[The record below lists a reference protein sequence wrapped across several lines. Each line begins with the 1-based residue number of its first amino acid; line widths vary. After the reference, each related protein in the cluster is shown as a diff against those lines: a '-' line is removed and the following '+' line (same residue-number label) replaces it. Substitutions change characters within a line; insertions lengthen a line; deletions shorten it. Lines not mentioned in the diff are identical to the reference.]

1 VILLDAYALVAF
13 FAGERAG
20 PEVASLLRAGSV
32 AIATPNLAEVVDVLI
47 RVRGHTSGSVHAA
60 LVPLLATTIEVLPLE
75 EQQARRAALLRAA
88 HYHRLSSPLSLAD
101 CFLLA
106 IAEKKGA
113 GIATSDPPV
122 AKVARAEG
130 IGLEA
135 LPDARGRR
143 P

>member
-13 FAGERAG
+13 FAAERAG
-20 PEVASLLRAGSV
+20 AEVAALLRAGSV
-32 AIATPNLAEVVDVLI
+32 GIATPNLAEVVDVLI
-47 RVRGHTSGSVHAA
+47 RVRGHTSGSVDAA

-75 EQQARRAALLRAA
+75 EPEARRAAVLRAG
-88 HYHRLSSPLSLAD
+88 HYHRQRSPLSLAD

-106 IAEKKGA
+106 IAERKGA
-113 GIATSDPPV
+113 EIATSDPPV
-122 AKVARAEG
+122 ARVARAEG
-130 IGLEA
+130 IALEP